1 MGATGGSAHGG
12 ASPPVNSAGSGCPPG
27 PKARVPPGRRL
38 RNFMLFLCHFPTH
51 DRSPFTRRIRFW
63 YFVSAFPFTS
73 RYWLLHGSPRPCC
86 PVFPLVSFPFLAS
99 GYLRLVPHLHDPG
112 SFSSPYACVSLQLLS
127 RSPLR
132 YLQFVRFI
140 RRGLCV
146 HRRSSLFPDF
156 LSDSGSTA
164 PVSGLGFC
172 GPRVAPKRPHTT
184 PPERQRTQ
192 GNGWLINISPIL
204 EQFTGNRGHWGCF
217 SIAN

>member
-1 MGATGGSAHGG
+1 MVPPVFRKFLGRCQVGATGGSAHGG

-51 DRSPFTRRIRFW
+51 DRSPFIRRIRFW

-99 GYLRLVPHLHDPG
+99 GYLFLVPHLHDPG
-112 SFSSPYACVSLQLLS
+112 SFSSPYARVSLQLLT

-140 RRGLCV
+140 RRGFA
-146 HRRSSLFPDF
+146 STDASAFPRFPFESRFYRPGFGARF
-156 LSDSGSTA
+156 LWPASRAEA
-164 PVSGLGFC
+164 PS
-172 GPRVAPKRPHTT
+172 HH
-184 PPERQRTQ
+184 
-192 GNGWLINISPIL
+192 SPGAAKN
-204 EQFTGNRGHWGCF
+204 TG
-217 SIAN
+217 

>member
-1 MGATGGSAHGG
+1 MGEL
-12 ASPPVNSAGSGCPPG
+12 PPLLTPQGPGVPRARRPGFPRVEDSGTSCSSF
-27 PKARVPPGRRL
+27 VIFRL
-38 RNFMLFLCHFPTH
+38 MKDLPLI
-51 DRSPFTRRIRFW
+51 RRIRFW

-99 GYLRLVPHLHDPG
+99 GYLRLVPHQHDPG

-217 SIAN
+217 STAN